1 MLNIS
6 IVIVNFNSG
15 PFLRAVVDLI
25 KYRCRGYEVIVVDN
39 HSSDGSATFLRH
51 EKNIRLMQL
60 DQNLGFGAAANV
72 GAASANG
79 EYLLFLN
86 PDAFVGEDTPERMA
100 AYLAGDPK
108 RGLCGAFLLDFQGC
122 EQPGSRR
129 RDPTLLRS
137 CGKALNSLTPG
148 PKLPTFDA
156 HQEMLPAAP
165 TYVQAVSGA
174 CMMVK
179 GSAHLDIGGFD
190 EGYFLHFEDL
200 DYCRRVRQKG
210 WMVGFLPDA
219 PVFHF
224 QGASGGVNDGFL
236 LRQKQLGL
244 RRYLDKFGYQGAAH
258 KTFRGMALGVLSATA
273 IAMFRLSSKVNS
285 RSLAET
291 EIRSDAGH
299 ILTGEVL
306 AGKHPVVLVF
316 GARSDVGD
324 SLCARLSALGLVTLC
339 VSRTAGDVRATP
351 RTVTVEPD
359 LLLRNRRAAQL
370 DIVAVVS
377 VCPIWELN
385 RFEGFLS
392 DIRKDNQPW
401 VVLSSTSVVT
411 KLDSKRQDASGIAA
425 KLRQGEAWVSTHRN
439 GVVGPTVIVRPT
451 LIYGGV
457 RNRNINRIKVITLF
471 TRIKINLRFARGL
484 RSPVHCDDLAQ
495 WMAGFLG
502 NELNATNNPLQGLHC
517 VDLSGSETLSFR
529 DMVSRAQNASGM
541 NGLRLGF
548 GRAMTRLCFLLI
560 CWTPFMREVP
570 RDFLGRLES
579 DFLFSNND
587 AIALKEGKFRRFYP

>member
-1 MLNIS
+1 VLNIS

-15 PFLRAVVDLI
+15 PFLRAALDLI
-25 KYRCRGYEVIVVDN
+25 QSRRRDYELIVVDN
-39 HSSDGSATFLRH
+39 CSSDGSADFVYHR
-51 EKNIRLMQL
+51 ENIRLVQL
-60 DQNLGFGAAANV
+60 GQNLGFGTAANA
-72 GAASANG
+72 GAADAKG
-79 EYLLFLN
+79 DFLLFLN

-100 AYLAGDPK
+100 AYLTGDPK
-108 RGLCGAFLLDFQGC
+108 RGLCGAFLLDLRGC

-137 CGKALNSLTPG
+137 CGKTLNSFIPC

-156 HQEMLPAAP
+156 HQEMLPATP
-165 TYVQAVSGA
+165 MFVQAVSGA

-179 GSAHLDIGGFD
+179 RSVHLDIGGFD

-200 DYCRRVRQKG
+200 DYCRRARRKG
-210 WMVGFLPDA
+210 WMVGFLPDV

-224 QGASGGVNDGFL
+224 QGVSGGVDDRFL
-236 LRQKQLGL
+236 LGQKQLGL
-244 RRYLDKFGYQGAAH
+244 RRYLDKFGYQGAVH
-258 KTFRGMALGVLSATA
+258 KTFRGMALNVLSATA
-273 IAMFRLSSKVNS
+273 TAMFRLSGKVKP

-291 EIRSDAGH
+291 ERRSDAVH

-324 SLCARLSALGLVTLC
+324 SLCARLNALGLVTAC
-339 VSRTAGDVRATP
+339 VSRSTGDVRSTP

-359 LLLRNRRAAQL
+359 LLLRNRRGARL

-377 VCPIWELN
+377 VCPIWELS

-411 KLDSKRQDASGIAA
+411 KLDSKRQEESGIAA

-439 GVVGPTVIVRPT
+439 AVVGPTVIVRPT
-451 LIYGGV
+451 LIYGGI
-457 RNRNINRIKVITLF
+457 RNRNINRIKAITLF
-471 TRIKINLRFARGL
+471 SRIKINLRFARGL

-529 DMVSRAQNASGM
+529 DMVSRAQNASGTI
-541 NGLRLGF
+541 GLRLGF
-548 GRAMTRLCFLLI
+548 GRAVTRLCFLLI
-560 CWTPFMREVP
+560 CWIPFMREVP

-579 DFLFSNND
+579 DFLFSNKD